1 MVRTVSGGPY
11 SNAERLAKQL
21 YFSCSGISAV
31 LAAVLVMF
39 SGSSVV
45 AEVIDLSVSMV
56 VESAFEGSAVFA
68 AVGDSVGVALVAEV
82 SVSGTLVVVDVV
94 AETCVVDEACVMVDF
109 TVVSLAKVG

>member
-39 SGSSVV
+39 SCSSVV
-45 AEVIDLSVSMV
+45 AEVIVTVV

-68 AVGDSVGVALVAEV
+68 VVGDSVGVPLVAEV
-82 SVSGTLVVVDVV
+82 SVSGTLVVVDVA